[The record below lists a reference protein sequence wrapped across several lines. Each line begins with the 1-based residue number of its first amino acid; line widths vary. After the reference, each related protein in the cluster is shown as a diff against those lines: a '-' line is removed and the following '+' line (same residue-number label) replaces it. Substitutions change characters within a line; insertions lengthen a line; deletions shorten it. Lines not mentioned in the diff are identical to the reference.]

1 MFAGRWCQFRLHSQ
15 RIRLVTMHEAVK
27 EQPKLRKAWISRVHQ
42 LSSSYSASTVCV
54 HVAESS
60 CVPVPCCTMIGR
72 REGGVIFRV
81 IPEWDN
87 RFCLKMDASFC
98 CCVRLSLQLSCSN
111 CGLARLIFFHSPTL
125 PFSDSLSHEPE
136 REKTPHKMR
145 KKSGSKS
152 CFINV
157 SICSRLSTQPVYQT
171 DQPSKRVSGSL
182 LLSCWAVELLSWSAV
197 EMVSC

>member
-1 MFAGRWCQFRLHSQ
+1 MCHSPLWAASLCTHLLPPVFSQWRRVKRRRVKGRRVKRRRVKITRVDVMFAGRWCQFRLHTQ
-15 RIRLVTMHEAVK
+15 RTRLVTMHEAVK
-27 EQPKLRKAWISRVHQ
+27 EQPKLRKAWISRVNQ
-42 LSSSYSASTVCV
+42 LASSHSASTLCV

-60 CVPVPCCTMIGR
+60 CFPVPCCTMIGR

-125 PFSDSLSHEPE
+125 PFSDSLSLMSPS
-136 REKTPHKMR
+136 EK
-145 KKSGSKS
+145 
-152 CFINV
+152 
-157 SICSRLSTQPVYQT
+157 
-171 DQPSKRVSGSL
+171 KRPTK
-182 LLSCWAVELLSWSAV
+182 
-197 EMVSC
+197 